1 VSPKASI
8 GAIGPANDS
17 HVKAI
22 ARLATAQG
30 AEVSVIDTSAPT
42 FARWGWRDGRLHD
55 HRGEEVRLDAV
66 YVRSVASPLP
76 RHDVP
81 EVAGPAMAG
90 WLRAAE
96 RGRRSQI
103 HARAVNASLEMS
115 GTLVVNPVETSW
127 FHRSKPATD
136 LRLRA
141 AGIPSP
147 RCVVTDD
154 PAELRR
160 FVETVG
166 EVVRKPV
173 AGGGYCDA
181 IDPDALTDADLAGMV
196 TAPVLFQER
205 IRGDDLRVYVLDGD
219 VIAAGRIVTT
229 AIDYRGNEDDV
240 VGITADDELAE
251 LSCRVAETLDLVF
264 TGIDVKRS
272 AGGELTVIDAN
283 PSPMFL
289 GFERR
294 MGQPI
299 GEPLVARLVAAAA
312 GSGGSRS
319 GSDG

>member
-1 VSPKASI
+1 VSPKASV
-8 GAIGPANDS
+8 GVMGPATDS
-17 HVKAI
+17 HVKAV
-22 ARLATAQG
+22 ARLVTSLG
-30 AEVSVIDTSAPT
+30 AEVSVVDTSAAP
-42 FARWGWRDGRLHD
+42 FARWGWREGRLHD
-55 HRGEEVRLDAV
+55 HRGGEVRLDAV

-76 RHDVP
+76 RHDVL
-81 EVAGPAMAG
+81 EVGGPAMAR
-90 WLRAAE
+90 WLGVVE

-127 FHRSKPATD
+127 FHRSKPAAD

-147 RCVVTDD
+147 RCLVTDD
-154 PAELRR
+154 PAEVRR
-160 FVETVG
+160 FVEAVG
-166 EVVRKPV
+166 EVIRKPV
-173 AGGGYCDA
+173 AGGGYCDVL
-181 IDPDALTDADLAGMV
+181 DPDALSDADLVGAV

-205 IRGDDLRVYVLDGD
+205 IRGDDLRVYVLDGE

-229 AIDYRGNEDDV
+229 AVDYRGNEDDV
-240 VGITADDELAE
+240 VGITADDELAG
-251 LSCRVAETLDLVF
+251 LCCRVAETLDLVF

-272 AGGELTVIDAN
+272 AGGGLTVLDAN

-299 GEPLVARLVAAAA
+299 GEPLAARLVAAGRA
-312 GSGGSRS
+312 